1 MSNVLK
7 IDEAVV
13 GTTASSRASLERV
26 TIPVT
31 GMTCA
36 ACQSFVQKVLAGQR
50 GVQDASVNL
59 MLHNATIT
67 FDPKAISTASLVESI
82 RQTGYGAEMPVLDE
96 SVLEAQEKHD
106 EEQLLEY
113 KQLRVKAVV
122 SLIAG
127 SVAMV
132 LSIPLMSMKSAGGME
147 RMKDPLMSWTMRVL
161 DPVLHTMLPWMYEV
175 SDNAIRWSL
184 FVLSAFIIGW
194 AGRRFYVKAWSAL
207 LHKTAD
213 MNTLVA
219 LGTGTAFLYSAAS
232 TIAPGFFIEHGIA
245 PDVYFEAGMLIIGL
259 VLVGNMLESRAKG
272 QTATALRKLVQLQP
286 KTATIVRD
294 GMESGVPLESIQ
306 TGDMILVRPGERIP
320 TDGEV
325 VAGKSSVDESM
336 LTGES
341 LPIEKIA
348 GERVMGG
355 TLNQH
360 GSLQYRATALGAGSM
375 LSQIVRLLRDA
386 QGSRAPIQRIAD
398 QISAVF
404 VPTVLGIA
412 IVTFLL
418 WRFFAHDA
426 GVMQAFAAAVTVL
439 VIACPCAMGLAVPTA
454 VMVATG
460 RGATFGILVKGGEA
474 LQRMEKID
482 TVVLDKTGTITAGR
496 PQVTDVLLVAPEK
509 VREEQVLRL
518 AAALERASEHPL
530 AEAVVRYARERGL
543 ELAQPETFESLTGLG
558 VIGVIEG
565 NVTLVGNP
573 ALMAKYSVA
582 TEALRA
588 AATAL
593 SEAGKT
599 PLWIAINGA
608 LEGVIAVADTVKP
621 TSVEAIRQM
630 HAEGLRVVM
639 LTGDNERTAGAI
651 ARMVGVDEVIAGVLP
666 AGKVDAIKRLQAERR
681 VVAMVGDG
689 VNDAPALAQA
699 DVGLTMANGA
709 DIAME
714 AGDVTLMRNDLTGV
728 AMAITLSRGTMR
740 VMRQN
745 LFWAFVYN
753 VIGIP
758 LAAGALYPV
767 FGLLL
772 SPVIASAAMALS
784 SFSVV
789 MNSLRLRRLK
799 ARIGWNEYDYETSCD
814 EPWSSRCQLL
824 HARSGSERPQGG
836 WCEQRDQ
843 SVEPAPAGPHRRPD
857 SRHTADDRGR
867 SVLR

>member
-1 MSNVLK
+1 MSNTLK

-13 GTTASSRASLERV
+13 ETAASSPASLERV

-36 ACQSFVQKVLAGQR
+36 ACQSFIQKTLSGES
-50 GVQDASVNL
+50 GVHDASVNL

-67 FDPKAISTASLVESI
+67 FDSKATTTAALVESI
-82 RQTGYGAEMPVLDE
+82 RHTGYGAEMPVLDQ

-113 KQLRVKAVV
+113 KQLRLQAVV

-132 LSIPLMSMKSAGGME
+132 LSMPLMSMDSAGGME
-147 RMKDPLMSWTMRVL
+147 RMRDPLMSWNMRVL
-161 DPVLHTMLPWMYEV
+161 DPVLRATLPWMYTV
-175 SDNAIRWSL
+175 SDNTIRWSL
-184 FVLSAFIIGW
+184 FALAAFIIGW

-232 TIAPGFFIEHGIA
+232 TIAPGFFVEHGIA

-259 VLVGNMLESRAKG
+259 VLVGNTLESRAKG

-286 KTATIVRD
+286 KTATMLRNGV
-294 GMESGVPLESIQ
+294 ESKVALEAIQ
-306 TGDMILVRPGERIP
+306 TGDVILVRPGERIP

-341 LPIEKIA
+341 LPIEKFA

-360 GSLQYRATALGAGSM
+360 GSLQYQATSLGAGST

-386 QGSRAPIQRIAD
+386 QASRAPIQRIAD
-398 QISAVF
+398 RISAIF

-412 IVTFLL
+412 IVTFFV

-460 RGATFGILVKGGEA
+460 RGATFGILIKGGEA
-474 LQRMEKID
+474 LQRMETID

-496 PQVTDVLLVAPEK
+496 PQVTDVLLALPDEAG
-509 VREEQVLRL
+509 EEQVVRL

-543 ELAQPETFESLTGLG
+543 ELAQPETFESLTGFG
-558 VIGVIEG
+558 VVGIINGD
-565 NVTLVGNP
+565 VTLVGNP

-582 TEALRA
+582 TEALQA
-588 AATAL
+588 AAAEFAGT
-593 SEAGKT
+593 GKT

-608 LEGVIAVADTVKP
+608 LAGVIAVADTVKP

-639 LTGDNERTAGAI
+639 LTGDNERTANAI
-651 ARMVGVDEVIAGVLP
+651 AHMVGVDEVIASVLP
-666 AGKVDAIKRLQAERR
+666 AGKVDAVKRLQAERR

-728 AMAITLSRGTMR
+728 AMAIALSRGTMR

-745 LFWAFVYN
+745 LFWAFIYN

-758 LAAGALYPV
+758 LAAGVLYPV

-799 ARIGWNEYDYETSCD
+799 LA
-814 EPWSSRCQLL
+814 
-824 HARSGSERPQGG
+824 
-836 WCEQRDQ
+836 
-843 SVEPAPAGPHRRPD
+843 
-857 SRHTADDRGR
+857 
-867 SVLR
+867 

>member
-1 MSNVLK
+1 MSNTLK
-7 IDEAVV
+7 IDEAAVE
-13 GTTASSRASLERV
+13 TAASSPASLERV

-36 ACQSFVQKVLAGQR
+36 ACQSYVQKMLAGEN

-67 FDPKAISTASLVESI
+67 FDPQTTTTAALVESI
-82 RQTGYGAEMPVLDE
+82 RRTGYDAEMPVLDE

-106 EEQLLEY
+106 EEQVLEY
-113 KQLRVKAVV
+113 KQLRLKAVM

-132 LSIPLMSMKSAGGME
+132 LSMPLMSMNSAGGME
-147 RMKDPLMSWTMRVL
+147 RMRDPLMNWNMRVL
-161 DPVLHTMLPWMYEV
+161 DPVLREILPWMYAV

-232 TIAPGFFIEHGIA
+232 TIAPGFFVEHGIA

-259 VLVGNMLESRAKG
+259 VLVGNTLESRAKG

-286 KTATIVRD
+286 KTATVLRD
-294 GMESGVPLESIQ
+294 GVESKLPIESIVA
-306 TGDMILVRPGERIP
+306 GDVILVRPGERIP

-341 LPIEKIA
+341 LPIEKVA
-348 GERVMGG
+348 GERIMGG

-360 GSLQYRATALGAGSM
+360 GSLQYRATSLGAGST

-398 QISAVF
+398 QISAIF

-412 IVTFLL
+412 IVTFFL

-460 RGATFGILVKGGEA
+460 RGAAFGILIKGGEA
-474 LQRMEKID
+474 LQRMEKVN

-496 PQVTDVLLVAPEK
+496 PQVTDVLLASPDSAG
-509 VREEQVLRL
+509 EERMVRL

-530 AEAVVRYARERGL
+530 AEAVVRYAREHGL
-543 ELAQPETFESLTGLG
+543 DLAQPESFESLTGFG
-558 VIGVIEG
+558 VVGIIDGA
-565 NVTLVGNP
+565 VTLVGNS

-582 TEALRA
+582 TEALEVA
-588 AATAL
+588 AAEL
-593 SEAGKT
+593 SGAGKT
-599 PLWIAINGA
+599 PLWVAIDGA
-608 LEGVIAVADTVKP
+608 LAGLIAVADTVKP

-630 HAEGLRVVM
+630 HTEGLRVVM
-639 LTGDNERTAGAI
+639 LTGDNERTANAI
-651 ARMVGVDEVIAGVLP
+651 ARMVGVDEVVAGVLP
-666 AGKVDAIKRLQAERR
+666 AGKVDAVKRLQAEGR

-728 AMAITLSRGTMR
+728 AMSIALSRGTMR

-745 LFWAFVYN
+745 LFWAFIYN

-758 LAAGALYPV
+758 LAAGALYPI

-799 ARIGWNEYDYETSCD
+799 LT
-814 EPWSSRCQLL
+814 
-824 HARSGSERPQGG
+824 
-836 WCEQRDQ
+836 
-843 SVEPAPAGPHRRPD
+843 
-857 SRHTADDRGR
+857 
-867 SVLR
+867 